1 MMGVT
6 KESEITTSD
15 NKLVKLKSE
24 VLELNKQITKL
35 ENSLTKKE
43 EQGVYSDTEYDT
55 LDKLIEKRDDIQK
68 EIDSMEVA

>member
-35 ENSLTKKE
+35 ENSLSKKE

-68 EIDSMEVA
+68 EIDNIEVA

>member
-35 ENSLTKKE
+35 ENSLAKKE

-55 LDKLIEKRDDIQK
+55 LDKLVEKRDDIQK
-68 EIDSMEVA
+68 EIDSIEVA

>member
-24 VLELNKQITKL
+24 VQELNKQITKL

-43 EQGVYSDTEYDT
+43 EQGVYSDIEYDT

>member
-35 ENSLTKKE
+35 ENSLSKKE

-55 LDKLIEKRDDIQK
+55 LDKLVEKRDDIQK

>member
-6 KESEITTSD
+6 EESEITISD

-35 ENSLTKKE
+35 ENTLTKKE
-43 EQGVYSDTEYDT
+43 EQGVYSDIEYDT

-68 EIDSMEVA
+68 EIDSIEVA

>member
-24 VLELNKQITKL
+24 VQELNKQITKL

-43 EQGVYSDTEYDT
+43 EQGVYSDIEYDT
-55 LDKLIEKRDDIQK
+55 LDKLVEKRDDIQK
-68 EIDSMEVA
+68 EIDTIEVA